1 MKELQ
6 CFIKEVI
13 EEEVRSSDYSS
24 TYKTAQRVHR
34 DQRRRSGEDY
44 FEHPKEVR
52 NIFRKFYP
60 SDKIGQLAALLHD
73 TLEDYEKGG
82 VYKTEEEVIDQ
93 ISGSITN
100 PVPREKV
107 ISIVKSLTHSPS
119 VRYSDYVASLS
130 STALRVKLADMLHNL
145 QTSPS
150 SKQKQKY
157 KEAIDHLLELHGGS
171 IPDISSDHID
181 QILDLTA

>member
-1 MKELQ
+1 MKELHS
-6 CFIKEVI
+6 FVKEVI

-24 TYKTAQRVHR
+24 TYETAQRVHR

-93 ISGSITN
+93 ISNSITN
-100 PVPREKV
+100 HIPREKV
-107 ISIVKSLTHSPS
+107 IDISGDIGAK
-119 VRYSDYVASLS
+119 
-130 STALRVKLADMLHNL
+130 K
-145 QTSPS
+145 
-150 SKQKQKY
+150 
-157 KEAIDHLLELHGGS
+157 ILELNKDKILNLEINDQS
-171 IPDISSDHID
+171 ITKAFNTQGDFSS
-181 QILDLTA
+181 L